1 MIIVIILVMVIT
13 IITKIELM
21 IIHVL
26 LGPWIVVEK

>member
-21 IIHVL
+21 IMHVL
-26 LGPWIVVEK
+26 LGPWIVIEK

>member
-13 IITKIELM
+13 IITKVELM

-26 LGPWIVVEK
+26 LGPWIVIEK